1 MTLSEIKK
9 AREEKG
15 YSYEEIAKR
24 SGVPFSTVQ
33 KVFGGVTTRPRSDTL
48 QKLSTAFD
56 TETDYTR
63 RLSSKVSVPYVSEA
77 APKYG
82 GDGIAL
88 EPAFEPGSMEPFRR
102 QGTYTIDDYYRVPDD
117 RRVELIDGVFYDM
130 AAPRNIHQH
139 LIGEIFFQISS
150 FIRKNKGSCIPVFA
164 PADVRLDEGAD
175 DRTMVQPDIF
185 VVCDR
190 DKRKTKYIGGA
201 PDLIIEVLSPS
212 TRKKDMTKKLHKYTD
227 AGVREYWIV
236 DPDIGRILVYNLEND
251 CVVSIYSFGEKVP
264 VAIYDGKLEIDFG
277 DMPSYITDCY
287 DENWKLVE
295 DKSLWG

>member
-9 AREEKG
+9 AREESG

-33 KVFGGVTTRPRSDTL
+33 KVLGGTTTRPRSDTL
-48 QKLSTAFD
+48 RKLAT
-56 TETDYTR
+56 
-63 RLSSKVSVPYVSEA
+63 
-77 APKYG
+77 
-82 GDGIAL
+82 
-88 EPAFEPGSMEPFRR
+88 AFEPGSKEPFQR

-130 AAPRNIHQH
+130 AAPRNIHQL
-139 LIGEIFFQISS
+139 LIGEIHFQIAS
-150 FIRKNKGSCIPVFA
+150 FIKKNKGSCIPFFA

-190 DKRKTKYIGGA
+190 DKTRSKYTGGA

-251 CVVSIYSFGEKVP
+251 CIVSMYSFGEKVP

-295 DKSLWG
+295 DKILWV

>member
-9 AREEKG
+9 AREESG

-33 KVFGGVTTRPRSDTL
+33 KVLGGTTTRPRSDTL
-48 QKLSTAFD
+48 RKLATAFD
-56 TETDYTR
+56 TGNDYAR
-63 RLSSKVSVPYVSEA
+63 RSLSRDSVLYVSEA
-77 APKYG
+77 APKY

-88 EPAFEPGSMEPFRR
+88 EPAFEPGSREPFRR

-236 DPDIGRILVYNLEND
+236 DPDIGRILVYNLENN
-251 CVVSIYSFGEKVP
+251 CIVSMYSFGEKVP